1 MDDTHLNLWREY
13 FSRIAGSV
21 DLRALRN
28 TPWSA
33 WWDRRVSQ
41 GSAAGGRGGSRS
53 RCPGQWTGRGR
64 GCGNR
69 SKGWW
74 QVGTREMQGQGQ
86 GARLDAVDEF
96 LGLILGVVLEGRSP
110 WRLVQSEL
118 REEDGGGG
126 DHAGHVLHEP
136 VLHQRELREVG
147 RQELNLGVCLCSLEE
162 APKEALGGGRGQLK
176 VQGCQQSPLHVEHFL
191 PRVRV
196 VRDVAELVHLRSVDL
211 LVLGRNQHA
220 RDPHEL
226 QLAPHHLINGQVP
239 IYAAHRQEEGVRD
252 ELVLLRH
259 LHEPVH
265 ENPAHRGVDVAL
277 ELIHVAHR
285 RPPLHLLMPQV
296 RVYLVDI
303 LGTHLRVVLG
313 CCIHVLPGHLL
324 VRLLR
329 CILHHCLLGQEPAA
343 LRRSRLNRGSPGL
356 EEHRCLRMR
365 RWHGHSSSHP
375 ARDRRAGRALGGIS
389 RCLGLD
395 GGPRGLVPGLV
406 GHVGECRTPLCT
418 RNAVPPLAVLILP
431 ALAPP

>member
-1 MDDTHLNLWREY
+1 ME
-13 FSRIAGSV
+13 
-21 DLRALRN
+21 
-28 TPWSA
+28 
-33 WWDRRVSQ
+33 
-41 GSAAGGRGGSRS
+41 
-53 RCPGQWTGRGR
+53 
-64 GCGNR
+64 
-69 SKGWW
+69 
-74 QVGTREMQGQGQ
+74 
-86 GARLDAVDEF
+86 RLDAVDEF